1 MNLEELFP
9 PGGLS
14 TRKKTQHKRRRQGGE
29 KGASHI
35 RKYLLLWYKMTDL

>member
-14 TRKKTQHKRRRQGGE
+14 TRKKTQHKRRRQGGRE
-29 KGASHI
+29 GGKPH
-35 RKYLLLWYKMTDL
+35 